1 MRRIIVVTTA
11 AAVVLA
17 ACGSEATESSDSS
30 ETDGQLPDADE
41 LVEEAEELGVSPLAL
56 AFDQAASATA
66 YRVEMAIG
74 MNLEMGGA
82 FGAAMQLEA
91 DLETPMMTME
101 SDAEGQQYTVVDLA
115 PMMEATMEAS
125 GADMSAL
132 FGDDL
137 GMETWLDGTTLY
149 ADLGGFSDIMAM
161 SGTSFPSDR
170 FSVDLTQ
177 LGAAIGG
184 ADVASALSGQ
194 AAPDPVEMAEVL
206 REVLTEADGD
216 GTSYSG
222 TIGFLD
228 YARAF
233 GQDPSA
239 MLGGSSTGFGDLLG
253 DEGAE
258 AILDLFDDVEAQV
271 DVTLADGAVDT
282 IRFDVDLAP
291 MFTGIVDAV
300 AATGQEVSD
309 AERAEAESMFAD
321 ASFDMTML
329 LDYDLDPTVDVVVPT
344 GDFPDATAE
353 FQNLFGAVLGG

>member
-1 MRRIIVVTTA
+1 MRSTIALTTA
-11 AAVVLA
+11 AAVALV
-17 ACGSEATESSDSS
+17 ACGSDASDSQV
-30 ETDGQLPDADE
+30 TDTQLPDADQ
-41 LVEEAEELGVSPLAL
+41 LVDDAEELGVSPLAL
-56 AFDQAASATA
+56 AFDQTASATA
-66 YRVEMAIG
+66 YRVTMAIG
-74 MNLEMGGA
+74 MNLEMGPAMGGA
-82 FGAAMQLEA
+82 MHLEA
-91 DLETPMMTME
+91 DLATPMMTME

-125 GADMSAL
+125 GANVSAL

-149 ADLGGFSDIMAM
+149 ADLGGFSDLMAM

-177 LGAAIGG
+177 LGTAIGG

-206 REVLTEADGD
+206 RDVLTDVDGD

-233 GQDPSA
+233 GQDPSS

-253 DEGAE
+253 DDGAQ
-258 AILDLFDDVEAQV
+258 AIVDLFDEVQAEV
-271 DVTLADGAVDT
+271 DVTLADGAVDV

-291 MFTGIVDAV
+291 MFSGLVDAV
-300 AATGQEVSD
+300 VATGQEISD

-321 ASFDMTML
+321 ATFDMTML
-329 LDYDLDPTVDVVVPT
+329 LDYDIDASVDVVVPT
-344 GDFPDATAE
+344 GDFPDATADFE
-353 FQNLFGAVLGG
+353 NLFGAALGG